1 MNFSPQLPF
10 DFSVSE
16 KFTFDN
22 FLVTARNAE
31 LLALL
36 KQIETFDEP
45 VVFAWGAEGV
55 GKSHLLQAVCTDSEA
70 RDSLQALYLPM
81 HRIKVFGPDV
91 FNSLH
96 HMDLV
101 CLDDI
106 DLVVGEQNW
115 EEALFGFFNRSRDAG
130 VKLLISANRSPRGLD
145 FALPDLASRMTWGVI
160 YQLHELADEEKLSA
174 LSGRAQERG
183 LDMPD
188 EVLQYIYNR
197 HARDL
202 QSLLDVITVLDK
214 LSLAEKRK
222 LTLPFVRKVMGWD

>member
-1 MNFSPQLPF
+1 
-10 DFSVSE
+10 
-16 KFTFDN
+16 
-22 FLVTARNAE
+22 
-31 LLALL
+31 
-36 KQIETFDEP
+36 
-45 VVFAWGAEGV
+45 
-55 GKSHLLQAVCTDSEA
+55 
-70 RDSLQALYLPM
+70 
-81 HRIKVFGPDV
+81 
-91 FNSLH
+91 
-96 HMDLV
+96 
-101 CLDDI
+101 
-106 DLVVGEQNW
+106 
-115 EEALFGFFNRSRDAG
+115 
-130 VKLLISANRSPRGLD
+130 
-145 FALPDLASRMTWGVI
+145 MTWGVI